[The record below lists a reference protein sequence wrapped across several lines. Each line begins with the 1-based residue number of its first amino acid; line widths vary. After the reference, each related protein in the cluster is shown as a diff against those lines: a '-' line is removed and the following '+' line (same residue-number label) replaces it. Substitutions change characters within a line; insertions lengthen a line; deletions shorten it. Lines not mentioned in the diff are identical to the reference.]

1 MIDKVLTYEELYDD
15 YITSKGFDVSS
26 ASDSI
31 KSEANAYA
39 KCYDWYIEKMKVLPE
54 NATLAS
60 HIWVDKYALHTQSG
74 VCCEQTPVEM
84 WDRISIV
91 LANEEMKSSSNTKE
105 FSYWKDKFYGILDGW
120 KYSPQG
126 SGLFALGNP
135 YVKASSSNCFHPDS
149 MVTTT
154 NGAKK
159 ISDVAIGDWVIT
171 HNGNLA
177 KVSQIHK
184 NPLAGRQL
192 YEVKVHGSDS
202 FVVTANHKFYSVSNE
217 QEGWGQ
223 ALTWN
228 EIGYLRP
235 GDFIALPKNNHSFS
249 DVCIDLAD
257 YLDMTPYKDAER
269 GRWIDLV
276 TEEDVISTVR
286 HWKYKHPRHE
296 KEFIANSKASA
307 KLPRHLTLTPRL
319 MRFLGLWYGD
329 GCVFHRTLQGYSS
342 PLGITFTF
350 NQTETEL
357 ISFVSEVG
365 EEVFHLVPDINHNNK
380 DNTTQVVFH
389 SVVLGI
395 VFRSLF
401 GHGFGGK
408 KLGPKFFNLPTP
420 SIKQLMYGLIESD
433 GSVANTEIR
442 VVMCNPTLM
451 IDLFHLFRANGIQV
465 RHSKLKESLTN
476 FGVAKNC
483 HKLAFTPSL
492 DILSNIQKHYAD
504 GRIALKLKKYVE
516 KTQVRQY
523 TKLTEDG
530 TELAVIISKT
540 PIYSELPFVY
550 TLGVDHPDHSYV
562 VEGVVCQNCFTL
574 PPPEDNL
581 ESIFDTAKNM
591 ARIFA
596 FRGGEGHD
604 ISNLRPR
611 GAATNNAARSST
623 GAASFM
629 DFFSYTTGMIGQSGR
644 RGANLLTLR
653 INHPDIE
660 LFIEE
665 KSDMKKQPFFDELA
679 SVGININDYKWAAVA
694 DRLKSTSHSNV
705 SVRIND
711 QFMKAVK
718 EDGEYELWFEFR
730 DNAYPRISRMIKAR
744 VLWDKLMYH
753 AWSSAEPG
761 ILNWDHIIR
770 ESPADQ
776 YTNLPEIEF
785 TDPATGETK
794 WVTYSFETVG
804 LNPCAEEVLSAYDS
818 CNLGLFL
825 LPTFV
830 KNPYTPEASF
840 DFQAYAEVV
849 AMGVRAQDNIKS
861 WDLPILP
868 LEGNRI
874 AGVLGRRISVG
885 NTGLADALA
894 MLGLRYDTDE
904 AIQMAES
911 IYDFL
916 ANTAYQ
922 TSALLAEEKGSFQ
935 IFDWERHKKC
945 PFIQRLSKETQ
956 KMIRTKGLRNIGLL
970 TQSPAGSLSILM
982 RNCTSGIEP
991 LFLAA
996 MTRSVKVPGSG
1007 DTVQYTVYHQGI
1019 QDALNINPD
1028 FDISIYVEANSIDYH
1043 KRIKMQAAIQRHIDH
1058 SISSTV
1064 NLPEDATVE
1073 DVSQLYMEAF
1083 DNGLKGITVYR
1094 DKCRTGVLNSIKKEV
1109 AEPVVRRERPKT
1121 TDIKIHK
1128 VKYKDKPWSVLVGLV
1143 NGTPIE
1149 VFAGVEEDTPL
1160 PNKYYKAELVKK
1172 SRGHY
1177 SLTVWLSEDEE
1188 SDIVKISNI
1197 GARFPSPE
1205 GLALTRFIS
1214 LSLRNGVMVSDICEQ
1229 LQKSS
1234 NSLFDYPSVLNRVL
1248 KNYVPDEEAIAKELA
1263 KREVCPLCGAELVFK
1278 RESGCLVKLCSS
1290 CNFMDSKCG

>member
-1 MIDKVLTYEELYDD
+1 MIDKILTYQELYDE
-15 YITSKGFDVSS
+15 YLTSKGSSVSS
-26 ASDSI
+26 ASAPL

-39 KCYDWYIEKMKVLPE
+39 KCYEWYIEEMKVLPE

-60 HIWVDKYALHTQSG
+60 RIWVDKYALHTQAG
-74 VCCEQTPVEM
+74 DCCEQTPAEM
-84 WDRISIV
+84 WNRISIV
-91 LANEEMKSSSNTKE
+91 LANEEMKSPSNTKE
-105 FSYWKDKFYGILDGW
+105 FSYWKDKFYGVLDGW

-135 YVKASSSNCFHPDS
+135 YVKASSS
-149 MVTTT
+149 
-154 NGAKK
+154 
-159 ISDVAIGDWVIT
+159 
-171 HNGNLA
+171 
-177 KVSQIHK
+177 
-184 NPLAGRQL
+184 
-192 YEVKVHGSDS
+192 
-202 FVVTANHKFYSVSNE
+202 
-217 QEGWGQ
+217 
-223 ALTWN
+223 
-228 EIGYLRP
+228 
-235 GDFIALPKNNHSFS
+235 
-249 DVCIDLAD
+249 
-257 YLDMTPYKDAER
+257 
-269 GRWIDLV
+269 
-276 TEEDVISTVR
+276 
-286 HWKYKHPRHE
+286 
-296 KEFIANSKASA
+296 
-307 KLPRHLTLTPRL
+307 
-319 MRFLGLWYGD
+319 
-329 GCVFHRTLQGYSS
+329 
-342 PLGITFTF
+342 
-350 NQTETEL
+350 
-357 ISFVSEVG
+357 
-365 EEVFHLVPDINHNNK
+365 
-380 DNTTQVVFH
+380 
-389 SVVLGI
+389 
-395 VFRSLF
+395 
-401 GHGFGGK
+401 
-408 KLGPKFFNLPTP
+408 
-420 SIKQLMYGLIESD
+420 
-433 GSVANTEIR
+433 
-442 VVMCNPTLM
+442 
-451 IDLFHLFRANGIQV
+451 
-465 RHSKLKESLTN
+465 
-476 FGVAKNC
+476 
-483 HKLAFTPSL
+483 
-492 DILSNIQKHYAD
+492 
-504 GRIALKLKKYVE
+504 
-516 KTQVRQY
+516 
-523 TKLTEDG
+523 
-530 TELAVIISKT
+530 
-540 PIYSELPFVY
+540 
-550 TLGVDHPDHSYV
+550 
-562 VEGVVCQNCFTL
+562 NCFTL

-604 ISNLRPR
+604 ISGLRPR

-629 DFFSYTTGMIGQSGR
+629 DFFSYTTGMIGQAGR
-644 RGANLLTLR
+644 RGANLQTMR
-653 INHPDIE
+653 ISHPDIE

-665 KSDMKKQPFFDELA
+665 KSDLKKQPFFDELA
-679 SVGININDYKWAAVA
+679 GVGININDYKWAAVA

-718 EDGEYELWFEFR
+718 EDGEYELWFEFK

-776 YTNLPEIEF
+776 YTVLPEIEF

-794 WVTYSFETVG
+794 WVNYSFETVG
-804 LNPCAEEVLSAYDS
+804 LNPCLTGDTWILTDGGAKQVKDLVGIPHMTTLNGEHFPTTGFWSTGVKPVYKVSTSRGHSIKATANHKFLVRGADGVPEWVELQNLQLKAELLLSQNPQVCWGGPETFEEGYLVGSLLGDGHYHTSTKSAILGFWEEGKATAQKAVEFIKTLDPLSMKSPFPFGSKINLEPEGDRIYVRSMQLFNLCSQYLEFPTKRPLDSIERASSSFISGFLSGLFDADGTVLVNPNKGSSVRLNQSDTQILHLVQRLLARFGINSSIYENRRNAEFREMPLNNGTGENGLFWCKANHELVISRSSIATFEKRVGFLQDSKAAKLALILSPHKRAAYRDCTTTKVVSIEPAGEEEVFDCTVEGPHAFDANGLISHNCAEETLSAFDS
-818 CNLGLFL
+818 CNLGLFF
-825 LPTFV
+825 LPAFV
-830 KNPYTPEASF
+830 RHPYTSEASF
-840 DFQAYAEVV
+840 DFDAYAEVIGI
-849 AMGVRAQDNIKS
+849 GVRAQDNIKS

-894 MLGLRYDTDE
+894 MMGLRYDTDE

-916 ANTAYQ
+916 ANIAYQ

-935 IFDWERHKKC
+935 IFDWERHKKS
-945 PFIQRLSKETQ
+945 PFIQRLSKKTQ
-956 KMIRTKGLRNIGLL
+956 GMIKAKGLRNIGLL
-970 TQSPAGSLSILM
+970 TQSPAGSLSIEM

-1109 AEPVVRRERPKT
+1109 VDPIVRRERPKT

-1263 KREVCPLCGAELVFK
+1263 KGEVCPLCGAELVFK

>member
-135 YVKASSSNCFHPDS
+135 YVKASSS
-149 MVTTT
+149 
-154 NGAKK
+154 
-159 ISDVAIGDWVIT
+159 
-171 HNGNLA
+171 
-177 KVSQIHK
+177 
-184 NPLAGRQL
+184 
-192 YEVKVHGSDS
+192 
-202 FVVTANHKFYSVSNE
+202 
-217 QEGWGQ
+217 
-223 ALTWN
+223 
-228 EIGYLRP
+228 
-235 GDFIALPKNNHSFS
+235 
-249 DVCIDLAD
+249 
-257 YLDMTPYKDAER
+257 
-269 GRWIDLV
+269 
-276 TEEDVISTVR
+276 
-286 HWKYKHPRHE
+286 
-296 KEFIANSKASA
+296 
-307 KLPRHLTLTPRL
+307 
-319 MRFLGLWYGD
+319 
-329 GCVFHRTLQGYSS
+329 
-342 PLGITFTF
+342 
-350 NQTETEL
+350 
-357 ISFVSEVG
+357 
-365 EEVFHLVPDINHNNK
+365 
-380 DNTTQVVFH
+380 
-389 SVVLGI
+389 
-395 VFRSLF
+395 
-401 GHGFGGK
+401 
-408 KLGPKFFNLPTP
+408 
-420 SIKQLMYGLIESD
+420 
-433 GSVANTEIR
+433 
-442 VVMCNPTLM
+442 
-451 IDLFHLFRANGIQV
+451 
-465 RHSKLKESLTN
+465 
-476 FGVAKNC
+476 
-483 HKLAFTPSL
+483 
-492 DILSNIQKHYAD
+492 
-504 GRIALKLKKYVE
+504 
-516 KTQVRQY
+516 
-523 TKLTEDG
+523 
-530 TELAVIISKT
+530 
-540 PIYSELPFVY
+540 
-550 TLGVDHPDHSYV
+550 
-562 VEGVVCQNCFTL
+562 NCFTL

-730 DNAYPRISRMIKAR
+730 DNAYSRISRMIKAR

-996 MTRSVKVPGSG
+996 MNRSVKVPGSG
-1007 DTVQYTVYHQGI
+1007 DTVQYIVYHQGI
-1019 QDALNINPD
+1019 QDALNINPN
-1028 FDISIYVEANSIDYH
+1028 FDMSVYVEANSIDYH
-1043 KRIKMQAAIQRHIDH
+1043 KRIKMQAAIQQHIDH

-1064 NLPEDATVE
+1064 NLPNDATVE
-1073 DVSQLYMEAF
+1073 DVSQLYMEAY

-1094 DKCRTGVLNSIKKEV
+1094 DGCRSGVLNSIKKEV
-1109 AEPVVRRERPKT
+1109 VDPIVRRERPKT

-1263 KREVCPLCGAELVFK
+1263 KGEVCPLCGAELVFK